1 MSLNL
6 DRNEYIPNVI
16 LENFFKEDPLA
27 KLFFRFFWQ
36 DQNAEKYFPHLANMG
51 LSAKIGN
58 EFSMIAD
65 KKSPRHIAFN
75 SLGYQ
80 QNNIDFDNSYRRL
93 EELSYG
99 EKIISLKFEED
110 LLVKNRSL
118 RHQIGF
124 AGAYYFAQIEPSL
137 FCPICMTDALARV
150 LEIHG
155 DKNNPRVQLALK
167 KLTTDNMKE
176 LWQGAMFLTE
186 RSGGSDVGSSQVTAE
201 SRSGEWF
208 LSGHKWFCSNADA
221 KVILALARMR
231 NEKGDFIPGTKG
243 LGLFLIIRDN
253 ESTEK
258 SMTLHRL
265 KEKLGV
271 RSMASAE
278 FTLDNCPANLVGGVG
293 VGFKMMT
300 DMVNMSRIYNSI
312 ASIAISKRS
321 ILEAYHYGIKRKA
334 FGKTLSQLPLWK
346 MSLAELTA
354 EHYAL
359 QTFVFYSVRCLDRSD
374 LGEANQTLVLRMLTP
389 VIKALTAKFSVFA
402 ASESLELIGGIAYI
416 EDHVMPRMLRDAQV
430 LPIWEGTTNIQ
441 SLDLLRVFS
450 KENISSI
457 LAELEKE
464 KLLSSQLKLELTSL
478 QNITPE
484 KLEYHAKLI
493 LEKLGREI
501 SLAILEKQL
510 LWAKSS
516 NANSKDE
523 NDQLAKFLE
532 VSLKI
537 LKQRT
542 FFNSPLAVSTQS
554 ESSDYDLILKN
565 FFN

>member
-1 MSLNL
+1 MSIDENS
-6 DRNEYIPNVI
+6 NQYIPVVELDNY
-16 LENFFKEDPLA
+16 FKEDPTA
-27 KLFFRFFWQ
+27 KNFFRFFWQ
-36 DQNAEKYFPHLANMG
+36 DRNVEKYFSHLENMG

-58 EFSMIAD
+58 EFAMVAD
-65 KKSPRHIAFN
+65 KKSPRHIAFD
-75 SLGYQ
+75 SLGYP
-80 QNNIDFDNSYRRL
+80 QNVIDFDSSYRRL

-99 EKIISLKFEED
+99 EKIISLKFEEEF
-110 LLVKNRSL
+110 LGKYLSF
-118 RHQIGF
+118 RHQVGF
-124 AGAYYFAQIEPSL
+124 AGSYYFAQIEPSL

-155 DKNNPRVQLALK
+155 DKNNPRVQMALK
-167 KLTTDNMKE
+167 RLTTNNMKE

-186 RSGGSDVGSSQVTAE
+186 RTGGSDVGSSQVTAE
-201 SRSGEWF
+201 SKNGVWF

-221 KVILALARMR
+221 KVILALARMP
-231 NEKGDFIPGTKG
+231 NEKGELIPGTKG

-253 ESTEK
+253 ELVEK
-258 SMTLHRL
+258 SMRLHRL
-265 KEKLGV
+265 KDKLGV

-278 FTLDNCPANLVGGVG
+278 FTLDQCQAVLVGGAG

-300 DMVNMSRIYNSI
+300 DMVNMSRVYNSI

-321 ILEAYHYGIKRKA
+321 VLEAYHYGIKRKA
-334 FGKTLSQLPLWK
+334 FGKTLFELPLWK

-359 QTFVFYSVRCLDRSD
+359 QSLVFYSVRCLDQSD
-374 LGEANQTLVLRMLTP
+374 VGDKSRTLVLRMLTP

-416 EDHVMPRMLRDAQV
+416 EEHVMPRMLRDAQV

-450 KENISSI
+450 KENISLI

-464 KLLSSQLKLELTSL
+464 KLVTSKLKSDLSSL
-478 QNITPE
+478 QTVSPE
-484 KLEYHAKLI
+484 KLEYHAKWL
-493 LEKLGREI
+493 LERLGREI
-501 SLAILEKQL
+501 SLALLENQ
-510 LWAKSS
+510 WEW
-516 NANSKDE
+516 SKTQSGTEDFS
-523 NDQLAKFLE
+523 KFLGA
-532 VSLKI
+532 SLKI

-554 ESSDYDLILKN
+554 EGSDYDLILKN

>member
-1 MSLNL
+1 MSLDANKSQ
-6 DRNEYIPNVI
+6 DIPIVELGNY
-16 LENFFKEDPLA
+16 FKEDPTA
-27 KLFFRFFWQ
+27 KDFFRFFWQ
-36 DQNAEKYFPHLANMG
+36 NENAERFFSHLENMG

-58 EFSMIAD
+58 EFAMVAD
-65 KKSPRHIAFN
+65 KKSPRHIAFDP
-75 SLGYQ
+75 LGYP
-80 QNNIDFDNSYRRL
+80 QNQIDFDSSYRRL

-99 EKIISLKFEED
+99 EKIISLKFEEEF
-110 LLVKNRSL
+110 LGKNLSM
-118 RHQIGF
+118 RHQVGF

-155 DKNNPRVQLALK
+155 DKNNPRVQLALQR
-167 KLTTDNMKE
+167 LTTNNMKE

-186 RSGGSDVGSSQVTAE
+186 RTGGSDVGSSQVTAE
-201 SRSGEWF
+201 SNKGEWL

-221 KVILALARMR
+221 KVILALARMP
-231 NEKGDFIPGTKG
+231 NEKGELIPGTKG
-243 LGLFLIIRDN
+243 LGLFLIIRDKD
-253 ESTEK
+253 TVEK
-258 SMTLHRL
+258 SMHLHRL
-265 KEKLGV
+265 KDKLGV
-271 RSMASAE
+271 RSMASGE
-278 FTLDNCPANLVGGVG
+278 FTLDQCPAVLVGGAG

-321 ILEAYHYGIKRKA
+321 VLEAYHYGIKRKA
-334 FGKTLSQLPLWK
+334 FGKTLSELPLWK

-354 EHYAL
+354 EHFAL
-359 QTFVFYSVRCLDRSD
+359 QSLVFYAVRCLDQSD
-374 LGEANQTLVLRMLTP
+374 LGDKNRTLLLRMLTP

-416 EDHVMPRMLRDAQV
+416 EEHVMPRMLRDAQV

-450 KENISSI
+450 KENVSVI

-464 KLLSSQLKLELTSL
+464 QLVTSKLKSDLSAV
-478 QNITPE
+478 QNISPE
-484 KLEYHAKLI
+484 KLEYQAKWI

-501 SLAILEKQL
+501 SLALMEKQL
-510 LWAKSS
+510 EWSKSQS
-516 NANSKDE
+516 GSEGFTD
-523 NDQLAKFLE
+523 FLTA
-532 VSLKI
+532 SLKI
-537 LKQRT
+537 IKQRT

-554 ESSDYDLILKN
+554 EGSDYDLILKN